1 MKSRKVIGIL
11 LILLGIAI
19 CAVWLGSF
27 AMTIYKR
34 HVKYGHYDSFGEYFW
49 TVGKSDLVLSVLF
62 GSIPAAV
69 GIYFLR
75 KN

>member
-1 MKSRKVIGIL
+1 MKRNQVIGIL

-27 AMTIYKR
+27 SMTIYER
-34 HVKYGHYDSFGEYFW
+34 YVEYGHYDSFSEYFW

-62 GSIPAAV
+62 GSVPAAV

-75 KN
+75 RK

>member
-1 MKSRKVIGIL
+1 MKRNRVIGIL

-19 CAVWLGSF
+19 CALWLGSF
-27 AMTIYKR
+27 SMTIYER
-34 HVKYGHYDSFGEYFW
+34 YVKYGHYDSFGEYFW

-62 GSIPAAV
+62 GSVPVAG